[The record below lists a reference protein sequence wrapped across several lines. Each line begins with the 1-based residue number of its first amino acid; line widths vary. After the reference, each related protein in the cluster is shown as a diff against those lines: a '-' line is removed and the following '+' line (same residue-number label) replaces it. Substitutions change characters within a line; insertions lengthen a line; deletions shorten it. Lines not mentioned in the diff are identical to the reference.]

1 MSYANGRR
9 IHDADSHVMERAG
22 WLASYA
28 DARIR
33 PLLAPYLA
41 EGEPGIAVLAQAER
55 DFEARQGD
63 SAVAAEAERSMMAR
77 KGWLGLGAF
86 DSTERKRA
94 LDLLGFES
102 QLLFPSLAFDQAVAT
117 SDPEVLEGGVR
128 ALNRG
133 LGEFGQADPRLRP
146 VGFVPQRLGPEKAI
160 DMLEEAFAVGCHT
173 VNVEMVAPVGTRSF
187 SHRDYDPFWERFAER
202 GVPMVIHVG
211 TEGAWRKPVPS
222 SFGNN
227 GLSSP
232 THQSDAP
239 RDAHSFLGIGFAP
252 GLFLGAL
259 VLDGVFQR
267 IPGLRVCVAEL
278 GAVWVPSWLRQLD
291 HAARAFRRAQPE
303 VAALPDPPSH
313 TIRER
318 CKFTPFAGEDVGWL
332 VAQNGPEL
340 WMFSSDYPHH
350 EGTDDP
356 IGRFERTMSGLDRAA
371 REAFYFRNFEALFG
385 V

>member
-1 MSYANGRR
+1 MSYAAGRR
-9 IHDADSHVMERAG
+9 IHDADSHVMERAD
-22 WLASYA
+22 WLASHA
-28 DARIR
+28 DARTR

-41 EGEPGIAVLAQAER
+41 EGEPGIEVLARAER
-55 DFEARQGD
+55 EFEARQGD
-63 SAVAAEAERSMMAR
+63 AAVASDAERGMMAR

-86 DSTERKRA
+86 DPGERARA

-102 QLLFPSLAFDQAVAT
+102 QLLFPTRAFDQAVAT
-117 SDPEVLEGGVR
+117 NDPAILEGGVR

-133 LGEFGQADPRLRP
+133 LGEFGQADARLRP

-160 DMLEEAFAVGCHT
+160 DMLDEAFAVGCHT
-173 VNVEMVAPVGTRSF
+173 VNVEMVAPAGARSF
-187 SHRDYDPFWERFAER
+187 SHRDYDPFWQRFAER
-202 GVPMVIHVG
+202 GVPLVIHVG

-227 GLSSP
+227 GLGSP

-239 RDAHSFLGIGFAP
+239 RDAHSLLGIGFAP

-278 GAVWVPSWLRQLD
+278 GALWVPSWLRQLD
-291 HAARAFRRAQPE
+291 YAARAFRGAQPE
-303 VAALPDPPSH
+303 VAALPEPPSD
-313 TIRER
+313 TIRQR
-318 CKFTPFAGEDVGWL
+318 CKFTPFVGEDVGWL
-332 VAQNGPEL
+332 VAQDGPEL

-356 IGRFERTMSGLDRAA
+356 IGRFERTMEGLDEAA
-371 REAFYFRNFEALFG
+371 RDAFYFRNFEALFEG
-385 V
+385 